1 MPIPT
6 PKSKKQSKKEF
17 ISSCM
22 GDNTMNTDYPDN
34 KQRAAIC
41 YSQWDEKKSK
51 ASIVVSNDNED
62 EIIYEPEDE

>member
-6 PKSKKQSKKEF
+6 PKSNKQSRKEF

-22 GDNTMNTDYPDN
+22 GDSTMNSEYPDS

-41 YSQWDEKKSK
+41 YSQWDDKKSK
-51 ASIVVSNDNED
+51 ATLIVSNDED
-62 EIIYEPEDE
+62 EVIYDS